1 MVWRQY
7 IYTSLF
13 FFFLY
18 KPIWIGRMKYEYNSA
33 PWCTAVYFINALKKI
48 ARCSCGASISDVP
61 VPGVQSVTARL
72 WLMARIYSRL
82 VSNVGH
88 INSELTGCSGHVIW
102 GGGTRVTA
110 MHYWQDFE
118 NTNKSISSTSWFN
131 NSIEHFVWTQAKC
144 WVAAVIRNPHFQSC
158 KQVSER
164 ILSSSGCRFV
174 PIYQSTGRY
183 IPEVRFRANVVGA
196 LNITKCREV
205 FGNLIMWSKITRLLR
220 NKRSSCP
227 IRSTRKQ
234 PILRWFTTGSGGL
247 VFIGFHLNRSQ

>member
-1 MVWRQY
+1 MVSRQY
-7 IYTSLF
+7 IYTSF

-110 MHYWQDFE
+110 MHYWQHFE

-131 NSIEHFVWTQAKC
+131 NSIQHFVWIQAKC
-144 WVAAVIRNPHFQSC
+144 WVAAVIWNPHFQSC
-158 KQVSER
+158 KQV
-164 ILSSSGCRFV
+164 
-174 PIYQSTGRY
+174 
-183 IPEVRFRANVVGA
+183 N
-196 LNITKCREV
+196 
-205 FGNLIMWSKITRLLR
+205 
-220 NKRSSCP
+220 
-227 IRSTRKQ
+227 
-234 PILRWFTTGSGGL
+234 
-247 VFIGFHLNRSQ
+247 